1 MDLDKYGVPGAIATV
16 AIVAIVWCAKFIQE
30 ILKQHKQ
37 EREELERIHREER
50 DDWKKTIERQF
61 EESNRVTNNNTNVL
75 TAVKTMLENRK

>member
-1 MDLDKYGVPGAIATV
+1 MDFDKYGLPGLIASIGIGAI
-16 AIVAIVWCAKFIQE
+16 IWCAKFIKDIIHE
-30 ILKQHKQ
+30 HKQ

-50 DDWKKTIERQF
+50 ADWKKTIERQF